1 MTLPELS
8 IKRPVFATVLSLVLV
23 LVGLVSY
30 DRLSVREYPAIDP
43 PVVTVQTSYPG
54 ASAAIV
60 ETQVTQVLEDSLAGI
75 EGIDFLTSISR
86 QESSQITITFK
97 LARNP
102 DYAAADVRD
111 RVGRVRG
118 RLPEE
123 IEEPIIQKVE
133 ADAQPIMYLAF
144 SSASHNELEI
154 TDYAD
159 RYVKDQ
165 LQTLNGVAEV
175 RLFGEREYSMRIWL
189 DPERL
194 AAYQLTPQDVEAAL
208 RRQNVEVPS
217 GRIESQQREF
227 TVLAETDLRTPTQFN
242 DLVIKEAN
250 GYLVRLSDVGHAEL
264 GALDERRI
272 VRFNGKPAIAL
283 GVVKQATAN
292 PLEVSQEVNKVL
304 PEIAA
309 TLPEG
314 MQVRVAHD
322 KSVFIAELIKNVYRT
337 IGEAILL
344 VVIIIFLFLRSVRAT
359 LIPLVTIPVSLIG
372 AFALMYLL
380 GFSINTLTL
389 LALVLA
395 IGLVVDDAIVML
407 ENIYRHVESGMDPV
421 KAALLGSREISFAI
435 VAMTITLAA
444 VYAPIGFMT
453 GVTGRLFTEFAW
465 TLAGAVIVSGF
476 VALTLSPMMCSKFL
490 KHQSHHNL
498 LYRIIDRF
506 LNGITSGYRALLK
519 GALAVR
525 PLILL
530 LGLCVAG
537 SSYFLFTTI
546 KGELA
551 PVEDQGNIITVFR
564 GPEGATIE
572 YTDAYAKTLE
582 DIALAVPEAD
592 RVFVVAGNP
601 TVSQG
606 RVILRIKPWGERK
619 RTQQEIG
626 RSIAPQIVA
635 VPGVVGFPSNP
646 PSLGQSSRSKPINF
660 VIQTSRPYDELQQMV
675 DALLD
680 KVRDYPG
687 LVDVDTDLRM
697 NSPQLDIAVD
707 RDKAAAMGV
716 EIDTLGRTLETM
728 LGGRQVTR
736 FKQEGEQYDVV
747 VKIAD
752 IDRQNPD
759 DMRRIYVRS
768 RDNSMVPLS
777 NLITIKE
784 TVAPKELNHFDQLRA
799 ASITAQLA
807 PGYSLSDG
815 LNFLEQAAKE
825 VLPATAH
832 VEYAGE
838 SREFRDASAGILLTF
853 LLALAFIYLVLA
865 AQFESFTDP
874 FIIMLTVPLSIT
886 GALLALWWSGGTLN
900 IYSQVGLVTLIGL
913 ITKHGILILE
923 FSNQLRAKGMPM
935 REAVIEA
942 AALRL
947 RPILMTT
954 GAMVLGAVPLAL
966 ATGAGAE
973 SRQDIG
979 WVIVGGLLV
988 GTLFTLFV
996 IPVVYTYLSRRVF
1009 IEADDDLT
1017 ADTSRP
1023 ALPAPRTAQTARG
1036 ARTGRVG
1043 VPKKKSPGAG
1053 SARARTHYTERT
1065 TDPD

>member
-1 MTLPELS
+1 VTLPELS
-8 IKRPVFATVLSLVLV
+8 IKRPVFATVMSLVLV

-30 DRLSVREYPAIDP
+30 ERLSVREYPAIDP
-43 PVVTVQTSYPG
+43 PVITVEATYPG
-54 ASAAIV
+54 ASAPIV

-75 EGIDFLTSISR
+75 EGIDFITSISR
-86 QESSQITITFK
+86 QESSQITVTFK
-97 LARNP
+97 LDRNQ

-118 RLPEE
+118 RLPQE
-123 IEEPIIQKVE
+123 IEEPIIQKRE
-133 ADAQPIMYLAF
+133 ADAQPIIFLAF
-144 SSASHNELEI
+144 YSDGHSALEI

-165 LQTLNGVAEV
+165 LQTLPGVAEV
-175 RLFGEREYSMRIWL
+175 RLFGDREYSMRIWL

-194 AAYQLTPQDVEAAL
+194 AAFQLTPQDVEAAL

-217 GRIESQQREF
+217 GRIESLQREF
-227 TVLAETDLRTPTQFN
+227 TVLAETDLRTPEQFN
-242 DLVIKEAN
+242 DIIIKDAN
-250 GYLVRLSDVGHAEL
+250 TYLVRLADVGHAEL

-272 VRFNGKPAIAL
+272 VRFNGQPAIAL

-292 PLEVSQEVNKVL
+292 PLEVSNAVRKVL
-304 PEIAA
+304 PTITG
-309 TLPEG
+309 TLPAG
-314 MQVRVAHD
+314 MQVSVAHD
-322 KSVFIAELIKNVYRT
+322 KSVFIAESIKNVYHT
-337 IGEAILL
+337 IGEAIVL
-344 VVIIIFLFLRSVRAT
+344 VVLIIFLFLRSLRAT

-372 AFALMYLL
+372 AFALMLAL

-407 ENIYRHVESGMDPV
+407 ENIYRHVENGMTPV

-435 VAMTITLAA
+435 IAMTITLAA

-453 GVTGRLFTEFAW
+453 GLTGRLFTEFAW

-476 VALTLSPMMCSKFL
+476 VALTLSPMMCSKLL
-490 KHQSHHNL
+490 KHSDQHNL
-498 LYRIIDRF
+498 LYRIIERF
-506 LNGITSGYRALLK
+506 LNGVTVVYRALLK

-525 PLILL
+525 PLVLL
-530 LGLCVAG
+530 IGLVVAG
-537 SSYFLFTTI
+537 ASYFLFITL
-546 KGELA
+546 KSELA
-551 PVEDQGNIITVFR
+551 PLEDQGTIITVFR
-564 GPEGATIE
+564 APEGATID
-572 YTDAYAKTLE
+572 YTDAYGKQLE
-582 DIALAVPEAD
+582 EIALKVPESD
-592 RVFVVAGNP
+592 RVFLVSGNP

-606 RVILRIKPWGERK
+606 RVILRVKPWDERE
-619 RTQQEIG
+619 RTQQEIA
-626 RSIAPQIVA
+626 RTIAPEIVA
-635 VPGVVGFPSNP
+635 VPGVAAFPSNP
-646 PSLGQSSRSKPINF
+646 PSLGQHSRSKPVNF
-660 VIQTSRPYDELQQMV
+660 VIQTSRPYNELQAMV
-675 DALLD
+675 DTLLD
-680 KVRDYPG
+680 KVSDYPG
-687 LVDVDTDLRM
+687 LVDLDSDLKL

-707 RDKAAAMGV
+707 REKAASMGI

-736 FKQEGEQYDVV
+736 FKKEGEQYDVV

-752 IDRQNPD
+752 IDRRNPD
-759 DMRRIYVRS
+759 DMRRIYVRGT
-768 RDNSMVPLS
+768 NGAMIPLS

-784 TVAPKELNHFDQLRA
+784 TVAPKELNHFNQLRA
-799 ASITAQLA
+799 ATITAQLA
-807 PGYSLSDG
+807 PGYSLSDA
-815 LNFLEQAAKE
+815 LAFLEQAAKE
-825 VLPATAH
+825 ALPATAYI
-832 VEYAGE
+832 EYAGE
-838 SREFRDASAGILLTF
+838 SREFREATASMFLTF
-853 LLALAFIYLVLA
+853 LLALGFIYLVLA

-913 ITKHGILILE
+913 ITKHGILIVE
-923 FSNQLRAKGMPM
+923 FSNQLRAKGQAM
-935 REAVIEA
+935 RDAVTEA
-942 AALRL
+942 ATLRL

-954 GAMVLGAVPLAL
+954 GAMVLGAVPLAI

-1009 IEADDDLT
+1009 LEADHEPMHDD
-1017 ADTSRP
+1017 AVP
-1023 ALPAPRTAQTARG
+1023 ALPAPAKPRG
-1036 ARTGRVG
+1036 VLNPA
-1043 VPKKKSPGAG
+1043 
-1053 SARARTHYTERT
+1053 E
-1065 TDPD
+1065 

>member
-1 MTLPELS
+1 VTLPELS
-8 IKRPVFATVLSLVLV
+8 IRRPVFATVLSLVLL
-23 LVGLVSY
+23 LVGIVCY
-30 DRLSVREYPAIDP
+30 QRLSVREYPAIDA
-43 PVVTVQTSYPG
+43 PVVTVQTDYPG

-60 ETQVTQVLEDSLAGI
+60 ESQVTQVLEDSLAGI
-75 EGIDFLTSISR
+75 EGIDFITSISR
-86 QESSQITITFK
+86 QESSQITVTFK
-97 LARNP
+97 LDRNP

-118 RLPEE
+118 RLPIE
-123 IEEPIIQKVE
+123 IKEPIIQKVE
-133 ADAQPIMYLAF
+133 ADAQPILYLAF
-144 SSASHNELEI
+144 YSDHHSELEI
-154 TDYAD
+154 TDYAN

-165 LQTLNGVAEV
+165 LQTLGGVAEV
-175 RLFGEREYSMRIWL
+175 RLFGEREYAMRIWL

-194 AAYQLTPQDVEAAL
+194 AAFQLTPQDVELAL

-217 GRIESQQREF
+217 GRIESVQREF
-227 TVLAETDLRTPTQFN
+227 TVLAETDLRTPEQFN
-242 DLVIKEAN
+242 ELIIKEAN
-250 GYLVRLSDVGHAEL
+250 FYLVRLADVGHAEL

-272 VRFNGKPAIAL
+272 VRFNGKPSIAL

-292 PLEVSQEVNKVL
+292 PLEVSEEVRAVL
-304 PEIAA
+304 PRI
-309 TLPEG
+309 TQSLPAG
-314 MQVRVAHD
+314 MEVRVAHD
-322 KSVFIAELIKNVYRT
+322 KSIFIAESIKNVYWT
-337 IGEAILL
+337 IAEAILL
-344 VVIIIFLFLRSVRAT
+344 VVLIIFLFLRSIRAT

-372 AFALMYLL
+372 AFALMYAFD
-380 GFSINTLTL
+380 FSINTLTL

-407 ENIYRHVESGMDPV
+407 ENIYRHVEAGMTPL
-421 KAALLGSREISFAI
+421 KAALLGSREISFAVI
-435 VAMTITLAA
+435 AMTITLAA

-453 GVTGRLFTEFAW
+453 GLTGRLFTEFAW

-476 VALTLSPMMCSKFL
+476 VALTLSPMMCSK
-490 KHQSHHNL
+490 L
-498 LYRIIDRF
+498 LRQVHRRNFVDRSIERILRG
-506 LNGITSGYRALLK
+506 LTASYRALLK
-519 GALAVR
+519 GALTMR
-525 PLILL
+525 PLVIVI
-530 LGLCVAG
+530 GLAVAG
-537 SSYFLFTTI
+537 ASYFLFIAI

-551 PVEDQGNIITVFR
+551 PVEDQGNITVVFR

-572 YTDAYAKTLE
+572 YADSHAKKLE
-582 DIALAVPEAD
+582 AIALKVPEAD
-592 RVFVVAGNP
+592 RVFAISGNP

-606 RVILRIKPWGERK
+606 RVILRLKPWDERD

-626 RSIAPQIVA
+626 RAIAPAIVEI
-635 VPGVVGFPSNP
+635 PGVVAFPSNP
-646 PSLGQSSRSKPINF
+646 PPLGQSARSKPVTFI
-660 VIQTSRPYDELQQMV
+660 IQTARPYAELDRMV
-675 DALLD
+675 EALLD

-687 LVDVDTDLRM
+687 LVDVDSDLKL
-697 NSPQLDIAVD
+697 NSPQLDISVD
-707 RDKAAAMGV
+707 REKAAATGV
-716 EIDTLGRTLETM
+716 EIDTLGRTLETL

-736 FKQEGEQYDVV
+736 FKKEGEQYDVV

-759 DMRRIYVRS
+759 DLRRIYVRG
-768 RDNSMVPLS
+768 RDDAMIPLS

-784 TVAPKELNHFDQLRA
+784 TVAPKELNHFNQLRA

-807 PGYSLSDG
+807 PGYTLSEG
-815 LNFLEQAAKE
+815 LDFLAKTAQE
-825 VLPATAH
+825 VLPATASID
-832 VEYAGE
+832 YAGE
-838 SREFRDASAGILLTF
+838 SREFRTARSSLYLIF

-913 ITKHGILILE
+913 ITKHGILIVE
-923 FSNQLRAKGMPM
+923 FANQLRAKGMPL

-996 IPVVYTYLSRRVF
+996 IPVVYSYLSRRVF
-1009 IEADDDLT
+1009 IEADEERMQE
-1017 ADTSRP
+1017 AQV
-1023 ALPAPRTAQTARG
+1023 APAPQAR
-1036 ARTGRVG
+1036 
-1043 VPKKKSPGAG
+1043 
-1053 SARARTHYTERT
+1053 ERLG
-1065 TDPD
+1065 PAE